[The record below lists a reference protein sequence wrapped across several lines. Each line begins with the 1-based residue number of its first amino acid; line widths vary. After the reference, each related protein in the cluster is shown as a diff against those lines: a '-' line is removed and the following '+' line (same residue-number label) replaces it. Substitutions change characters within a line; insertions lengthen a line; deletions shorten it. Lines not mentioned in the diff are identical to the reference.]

1 VAIELRHLRYVV
13 AASQWG
19 SFRRA
24 AVSLGV
30 EQSAI
35 SRRIRDLEDDIGAT
49 LFIRHSG
56 GVTPT
61 QAGQKFL
68 RHARQALNEISHAA
82 ADVGAIGRGD
92 EGLVRVG
99 IFSSLAS
106 GFLAQM
112 LRAYS
117 NRYAGVHVD
126 IIEGAPSDHIAA
138 VRLHKLDVAF
148 VTGTPSPADCDA
160 EQFWTERIFVVLPSS
175 HALAERESILWD
187 DLRDQAFIF
196 SEGDHGLTIQDLLIK
211 RFSHLGADPAIERYG
226 VGRDNLMQIVSFGRG
241 VTLTSEATVAARF
254 PGVVY
259 RRLDGEVLP
268 FCAIWSPNNGNPA
281 LRRLLSL
288 ARSMAKKQRLCSSVA
303 SASALLARP
312 AQASPTRSSV
322 APSRT
327 PDPSP

>member
-1 VAIELRHLRYVV
+1 VAIELRHLHYVV

-56 GVTPT
+56 GVIPT
-61 QAGQKFL
+61 QAGKKFL

-112 LRAYS
+112 LRAYCD
-117 NRYAGVHVD
+117 RYVGVHID
-126 IIEGAPSDHIAA
+126 IIEGPPSDHIAA
-138 VRLHKLDVAF
+138 VRLHQLDVAF
-148 VTGTPSPADCDA
+148 VTGTPSLADCDVA
-160 EQFWTERIFVVLPSS
+160 QLWTERVFVVLPSD
-175 HALAERESILWD
+175 HDLADQACIYWD
-187 DLRDQAFIF
+187 DLRDQAFVV
-196 SEGDHGLTIQDLLIK
+196 SEGVPGPEIQDFLIK
-211 RFSHLGADPAIERYG
+211 RLAELGVHPAIKRYR

-241 VTLTSEATVAARF
+241 LTLTSEATIAARF

-259 RRLDGEVLP
+259 RRLDDEAMP
-268 FCAIWSPNNGNPA
+268 FCAVWSPINDNPA

-288 ARSMAKKQRLCSSVA
+288 ARSMAKDKRLGSPVA
-303 SASALLARP
+303 SSSASLMKSG
-312 AQASPTRSSV
+312 QASPLLKSV
-322 APSRT
+322 APLQN